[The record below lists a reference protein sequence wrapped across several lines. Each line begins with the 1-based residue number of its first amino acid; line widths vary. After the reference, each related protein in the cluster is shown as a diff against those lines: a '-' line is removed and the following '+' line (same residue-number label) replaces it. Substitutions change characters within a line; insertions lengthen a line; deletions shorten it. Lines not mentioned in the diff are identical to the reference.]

1 MLSVLVLL
9 SQNRTAAKDHL
20 RDDIEYDVN
29 VKAEMEVAHLH
40 EKVDHL
46 NETMAGRLDHLE
58 KLLSR
63 RQIAE

>member
-1 MLSVLVLL
+1 MGANIPGISEGCKRLMDLL
-9 SQNRTAAKDHL
+9 GFPEKHRTT
-20 RDDIEYDVN
+20 
-29 VKAEMEVAHLH
+29 MH

>member
-1 MLSVLVLL
+1 MDLL
-9 SQNRTAAKDHL
+9 GFPEKHRTT
-20 RDDIEYDVN
+20 
-29 VKAEMEVAHLH
+29 MH